1 MGFKN
6 YDNAKLTKT
15 IKSLK
20 AILIAFV
27 LIWLVIIAFSI
38 GTQIYAAEKE
48 DFNISAFIPFL
59 VGPITLLPIY
69 INYQN
74 AKKELQSRNPR

>member
-6 YDNAKLTKT
+6 YDNAKLVKT
-15 IKSLK
+15 VKSLK
-20 AILIAFV
+20 TILIVFV
-27 LIWLVIIAFSI
+27 IIWLAIIAFLI
-38 GTQIYAAEKE
+38 ATQIYTAQKG
-48 DFNISAFIPFL
+48 DFNISTIIPFL

-74 AKKELQSRNPR
+74 AKKEFQSR